1 MHPFRGHPAYLTCH
15 VKLAGYTEGMIFKER
30 ILSGTIKRA
39 CDTFPAVVLTGP
51 RQSGKTTLCRR
62 LFESSHRLVSLE
74 DPDVRLRARAD
85 PRAFLDQYPPPVII
99 DEIQY
104 CTELL
109 SYVKTR
115 IDQDRRPGQW
125 ILTGSQ
131 NFVLMESVT
140 QSLAG
145 RAAVL
150 TLLPFSIAER
160 CGNARVGRDMAAW
173 LREPVAPEPLPEPT
187 TAEEMILRGFYPEI
201 ASMPAVDR
209 QLWCGSYI
217 TTYLE
222 RDIRTLT
229 AVGDLSQFERFLV
242 ACATRTGQILNLSEL
257 ARDIGVSVPTAK
269 RWLSLLETGHQ
280 IYLLYPYFRNIGKRI
295 IKSPKIYF
303 TDPALSS
310 YLLGLHDGEVLRS
323 APYFGNLFETMVVCD
338 FLKRFLHFG
347 LRPSMYYLRSR
358 DGLEVDLVIDLAS
371 RLHLFEIKGAATIT
385 DRHAVSLKRLTDE
398 LQSQVQS
405 AGIISC
411 TPESF
416 RVTGKIMNYAWTDVL
431 VS

>member
-1 MHPFRGHPAYLTCH
+1 
-15 VKLAGYTEGMIFKER
+15 MIFKER
-30 ILSGTIKRA
+30 IVSGSIKRA
-39 CDTFPAVVLTGP
+39 FETFPAVVLTGP
-51 RQSGKTTLCRR
+51 RQSGKTTLCRK
-62 LFESSHRLVSLE
+62 LFPHHHRFVSLE

-85 PRAFLDQYPPPVII
+85 PRAFLDQYPPPVIL

-104 CTELL
+104 CPELL
-109 SYVKTR
+109 SYIKTR

-125 ILTGSQ
+125 LLTGSQ
-131 NFVLMESVT
+131 NFVLMASVA

-160 CGNARVGRDMAAW
+160 CGNAHGSRDVAAW
-173 LREPVAPEPLPEPT
+173 LREPRARKPLRKRM
-187 TAEEMILRGFYPEI
+187 AIEELMLRGFYPEI
-201 ASMPAVDR
+201 ATVRAVDR

-229 AVGDLSQFERFLV
+229 AVSDLSQFERFLV
-242 ACATRTGQILNLSEL
+242 ACATRTGQILNLSDL

-280 IYLLYPYFRNIGKRI
+280 VYLLYPYFRNIGKRI
-295 IKSPKIYF
+295 IKSPKLYF
-303 TDPALSS
+303 TDPALCS
-310 YLLGLHDGEVLRS
+310 YLLGIHDRDVLLN
-323 APYFGNLFETMVVCD
+323 APYFGSLFETMVVCD
-338 FLKRFLHFG
+338 FLKRFLNFG
-347 LRPSMYYLRSR
+347 LRPSMYYVRSR
-358 DGLEVDLVIDLAS
+358 DGLEVDLVVDLAS

-385 DRHAVSLKRLTDE
+385 DRHAVSLKRLADE

-411 TPESF
+411 TAESF
-416 RVTGKIMNYAWTDVL
+416 RVTGGIMNYGWKDVL